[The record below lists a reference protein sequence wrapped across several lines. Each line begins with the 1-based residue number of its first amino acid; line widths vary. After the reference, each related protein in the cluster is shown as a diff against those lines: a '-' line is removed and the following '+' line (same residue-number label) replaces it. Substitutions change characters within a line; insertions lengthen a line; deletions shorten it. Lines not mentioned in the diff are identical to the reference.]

1 MTAGSGGMRGN
12 IAEFRMRDPGDDVER
27 APGDGKRHLTA
38 GRRRQVLEARGSRPG
53 AGSAESATVR
63 SMSMRQ
69 FSVVVEWDSEDE
81 VWVTHVPALDHL
93 STYGHTREAALESTR
108 EAIVGYLEAAAKDG
122 IPLPRSGPEPSIVEL
137 EVALP

>member
-1 MTAGSGGMRGN
+1 
-12 IAEFRMRDPGDDVER
+12 
-27 APGDGKRHLTA
+27 
-38 GRRRQVLEARGSRPG
+38 
-53 AGSAESATVR
+53 
-63 SMSMRQ
+63 MSMRQ

-81 VWVTHVPALDHL
+81 LWVTHVPALDHL

>member
-1 MTAGSGGMRGN
+1 MRETLPSSESLTQETMSQEHLAKGG
-12 IAEFRMRDPGDDVER
+12 
-27 APGDGKRHLTA
+27 RHLDS
-38 GRRRQVLEARGSRPG
+38 RRCLRVLKARVPAPG
-53 AGSAESATVR
+53 AGAAAPGRFESATVR
-63 SMSMRQ
+63 SMSMRH

-81 VWVTHVPALDHL
+81 IWVTHVPALDHL

>member
-1 MTAGSGGMRGN
+1 MSQQHMAEGGRHQGSSLW
-12 IAEFRMRDPGDDVER
+12 V
-27 APGDGKRHLTA
+27 LT
-38 GRRRQVLEARGSRPG
+38 GSARGMG
-53 AGSAESATVR
+53 TAAGGLLESATVR

-81 VWVTHVPALDHL
+81 IWVTHVPALDYL
-93 STYGHTREAALESTR
+93 SSYGDTQEAALESTR